1 MPGTGDTKE
10 EDKGMTMEKKKKAE
24 KQRLQFLI
32 MVQIKRN
39 STELKNNVTETE
51 QNKAVQV
58 SFIIY
63 LSIGCAA
70 AFHLSV
76 CLTVCLIIT

>member
-39 STELKNNVTETE
+39 STELKNNVTETD
-51 QNKAVQV
+51 KTRRSKLASSV
-58 SFIIY
+58 
-63 LSIGCAA
+63 GCAA

-76 CLTVCLIIT
+76 YLTVCLIIT